1 MIATSEPAKDVA
13 ATPAIGAAP
22 EPSRVLAVL
31 RALLRHRLGRIG
43 AIGLSLLLFCAAFAP
58 LLAPFDP
65 AEIDYEALLEGPSW
79 HHWFGTDELG
89 RDVLS
94 RVLYGSQTS
103 LQVMALAISGAL
115 LIGVTLG
122 IVSGFLRGW
131 FDDVAMRVV
140 DGLLAFPTII
150 LSLAIV
156 AALGPSLTNAII
168 AIAIVNVPDFAR
180 LVRGEVI
187 SVRELE
193 YVQAARAIGMTNA
206 RILWKH
212 VWPNVRGSVII
223 YASLKAAAAIITE
236 SALSFLGL
244 GVQPPDPTWGSMLS
258 TAMQYS
264 DAWWIS
270 IFPGLAIFI
279 TVLSLNLLGDGLRDV
294 LDART

>member
-13 ATPAIGAAP
+13 APRIGAAP
-22 EPSRVLAVL
+22 EPSRILAVL
-31 RALLRHRLGRIG
+31 HALLRHRLGRIG
-43 AIGLSLLLFCAAFAP
+43 SIGLSLLLFCAAFASV
-58 LLAPFDP
+58 LAPFDP

-79 HHWFGTDELG
+79 RHWFGTDELG

-131 FDDVAMRVV
+131 FDDVCMRVV

-156 AALGPSLTNAII
+156 AALGPNLTNAII

-270 IFPGLAIFI
+270 IFPGLAIFM